1 MLFAITGSSVQLE
14 SEQAIKYGPCAAMV
28 AVAGDELG
36 TGLHIVIAL
45 ESLTRPMTL
54 STLALINTCLAFL
67 QITRGVVIIFVACQS
82 FKEAHLS
89 SKSQIKLTTK
99 ASFWTGFF
107 TCLTNPKPIVFLLD
121 LLPNFMS
128 PNHTIILQ
136 GAL

>member
-1 MLFAITGSSVQLE
+1 MMVLLAITGPSVQLE

-45 ESLTRPMTL
+45 GSLTRPMTL

-67 QITRGVVIIFVACQS
+67 QITRGVFIIFVACQS

-107 TCLTNPKPIVFLLD
+107 YMPNKPKTYCLL
-121 LLPNFMS
+121 S
-128 PNHTIILQ
+128 
-136 GAL
+136 